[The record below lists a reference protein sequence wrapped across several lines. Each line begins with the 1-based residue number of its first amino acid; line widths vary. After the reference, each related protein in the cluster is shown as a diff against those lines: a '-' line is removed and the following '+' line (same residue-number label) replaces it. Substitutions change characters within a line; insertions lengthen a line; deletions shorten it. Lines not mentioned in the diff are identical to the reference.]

1 MRNLFNLFLASISG
15 IMMFLLFTHLNNDEQ
30 VDFIQGGDIAKAQ
43 TIDSLQHII
52 DSLHSENYPC
62 QVELHRHR
70 VAYQI
75 FMRRNPSGAKE
86 YGTIISNE
94 IE

>member
-1 MRNLFNLFLASISG
+1 MRYFANIFFSSMLSIV
-15 IMMFLLFTHLNNDEQ
+15 IFFIIYKKYNKEL
-30 VDFIQGGDIAKAQ
+30 DFIEGGDIAKAQ

-52 DSLHSENYPC
+52 DSLHSQNYPC